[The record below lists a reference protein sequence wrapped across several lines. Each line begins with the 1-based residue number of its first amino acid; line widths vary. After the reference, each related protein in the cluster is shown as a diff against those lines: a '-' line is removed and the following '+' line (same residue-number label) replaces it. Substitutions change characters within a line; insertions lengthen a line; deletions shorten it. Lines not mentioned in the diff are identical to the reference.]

1 MEGAFF
7 LSIEVPHNF
16 HRLRLKYARYSEG
29 KIHKFGV
36 KYVVISLGLQPMDL
50 AFLNNV
56 SESEDRNILSNNLD
70 NVLTCIMN

>member
-16 HRLRLKYARYSEG
+16 HRLRLKYACYSEG